1 MKADRLMTLLVAL
14 TALCGLLA
22 MSTGRFIIGGIIL
35 MLSFGMYWNRGGGSI
50 NERSIYENEIKTDLT
65 IHEIFDRIK
74 DMNTPLG
81 KAWIAEHKGY
91 PGESIVFG
99 PSMFKDVIVISKK
112 DAKLNIKH
120 ITLLDNIIRDA
131 ADEYR
136 FENLISTDDANVTYE
151 NYSKFA
157 GLKLA
162 SVVMIRHLREMLE
175 KMGSGDAVEVPES
188 LDLYNLYYHNSGMGW
203 FRDEEGNDVLRVEN
217 TYHPFSAAVY
227 DAYGEEM
234 ASVKP
239 RKLDTRGE
247 PVKSE
252 GFDLYANGEPYAEIL
267 PLKEK
272 RKEGFVVKTGDEE
285 FRLTLFPACR
295 RANIACNYTIT
306 KGDELK
312 AVIGGSARLVFADGI
327 PSQNDELVSFDDDY
341 LVLYAMLEIFVISV
355 HGRFLK

>member
-35 MLSFGMYWNRGGGSI
+35 MLSFGMYWNKGGGSI
-50 NERSIYENEIKTDLT
+50 NDRSIYENEIKTELT
-65 IHEIFDRIK
+65 VPEIFEKIR
-74 DMNTPLG
+74 DMDTPLG
-81 KAWIAEHKGY
+81 RAWIAQHKGF

-112 DAKLNIKH
+112 GAKLNIKH

-131 ADEYR
+131 SEEYR
-136 FENLISTDDANVTYE
+136 FENLISTDEANVTYE

-157 GLKLA
+157 GFKLA
-162 SVVMIRHLREMLE
+162 SVMMIKHLRELLE
-175 KMGSGDAVEVPES
+175 KMGSDEEAEVPGS
-188 LDLYNLYYHNSGMGW
+188 LDLYNLYYHNSGIGW

-217 TYHPFSAAVY
+217 TYHPFAAAVY

-234 ASVKP
+234 ASVRA
-239 RKLDTRGE
+239 RKLDARGE
-247 PVKSE
+247 PLKSE
-252 GFDLYANGEPYAEIL
+252 GFDLYANGEHYAEIL

-272 RKEGFVVKTGDEE
+272 RKEGFLVRSGDDE
-285 FRLTLFPACR
+285 FILTLFPACR

-306 KGDELK
+306 KEDELK

-327 PSQNDELVSFDDDY
+327 PSQNDEILSFDDDY